1 MRRNPRI
8 VTCSSVS
15 ISGSVLDEKLV
26 AALLRHKHTVLGA
39 QRAHLST
46 ALGEVARWQEQERHR
61 LDWIR
66 PSR

>member
-1 MRRNPRI
+1 M
-8 VTCSSVS
+8 S